1 MPWSKVHPDADAR
14 HLTVVHQPLPA
25 KAAARHQQ
33 ALAGDLAN
41 VQRHGIAGFRFA
53 AVAAA
58 PPTSASAHFYSPV
71 FAEINWQVEQ
81 VL

>member
-1 MPWSKVHPDADAR
+1 LPGTNK
-14 HLTVVHQPLPA
+14 PL
-25 KAAARHQQ
+25 RVIF
-33 ALAGDLAN
+33 AN

-53 AVAAA
+53 AVAAL
-58 PPTSASAHFYSPV
+58 PSTSASAHFYSPV